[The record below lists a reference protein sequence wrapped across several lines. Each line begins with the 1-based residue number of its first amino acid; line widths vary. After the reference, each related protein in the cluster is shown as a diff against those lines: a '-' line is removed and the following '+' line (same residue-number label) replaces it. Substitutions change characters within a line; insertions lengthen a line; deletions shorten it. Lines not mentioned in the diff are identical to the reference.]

1 MLKRGETSAAAPPAS
16 AAESPKVARAT
27 RCTSTPTTAHAS
39 RFWDMAR
46 IAWPSL
52 VRVTN
57 HSSPAKTATAAT
69 STSGRCQ
76 ASRTPPTSAIAED
89 SAVGTSLGWVP
100 NTMMARLVRVMEVA
114 SVAMSWTCHVRA
126 RIVRITVR
134 S

>member
-1 MLKRGETSAAAPPAS
+1 MAPLTKPKPPTMTAAKALRVSSAPTSGKMLKSGETRAAAAPAR
-16 AAESPKVARAT
+16 AADSPKVASAT

-46 IAWPSL
+46 IALPSL

-76 ASRTPPTSAIAED
+76 ASRTPPTWRWRTTARSAPP
-89 SAVGTSLGWVP
+89 SAGCRT
-100 NTMMARLVRVMEVA
+100 R
-114 SVAMSWTCHVRA
+114 
-126 RIVRITVR
+126 
-134 S
+134 